1 MKDWPGKKPD
11 PVSSRSRE
19 LNSEIAAL
27 EQQIQKL
34 NRKLGQPGGPP
45 RLRST
50 AMPHG
55 ATVNH
60 PHNEPGSNPPAE
72 PIFEEVDQKRLK
84 ANAETVTP
92 PEHFNELGVRKYD
105 LAGMIKRVRENF
117 YDPAASNPQL
127 INYLAAGGVQGL
139 RPLRKEKRVAR
150 NRFFALVIALLVIMA
165 GILAIII
172 RNH

>member
-1 MKDWPGKKPD
+1 MMDWPGKKPD

-19 LNSEIAAL
+19 LSSEITAL

-34 NRKLGQPGGPP
+34 NRQLGHPAAP

-50 AMPHG
+50 ALPHG
-55 ATVNH
+55 ATVSHSH
-60 PHNEPGSNPPAE
+60 PAPHAE
-72 PIFEEVDQKRLK
+72 PIFEEVDQNRLK
-84 ANAETVTP
+84 TKAESVTP

-105 LAGMIKRVRENF
+105 FAGLLRRVKDNI
-117 YDPAASNPQL
+117 YGPAASNPQL

-150 NRFFALVIALLVIMA
+150 NRFFAFVIFLLIIIV
-165 GILAIII
+165 GTLAIII